1 MPRPF
6 RSVHA
11 RPRLAALIAVAA
23 CGAGALSLAGSAGAR
38 VAASTARASLP
49 AFVSNGRDDAA
60 SAFDI
65 LAPGEYGSAP
75 TTANS
80 TDQGTLYDALTPLRG
95 HVTAADLPRYYVSE
109 RLGVQGATTR
119 VERPR
124 AGIVILRDSHDIP
137 HVYGKT
143 RADVMFGA
151 GYAEYEDRSLLMNEG
166 RGPARAAVLD
176 IPGVNAFGLVT
187 SLRSFTASPQAEAFV
202 SAQVRLLRDSG
213 PKGRQVY
220 TDFVNWVAGVNAF
233 IQGNV
238 PAAQRP
244 APYTMDDAISL
255 FAFIGSIFG
264 NGGGNSVASSELLAS
279 LQAKYGATQGT
290 SIWRDLRE
298 SNDPEAPTTISRTF
312 NYDQIPSG
320 PTPGSLV
327 VDPNSIELGGP
338 SPAATTAAVAPPHVS
353 SNALLVS
360 AKRSA
365 TGHPLAVMGP
375 QLGYYYPEIVMQ
387 IDLHG
392 GGIDAEGVAPP
403 TEPYVLIGRGKDFAW
418 SLTSATSQNT
428 DQFLSQLCN
437 ADGSP
442 ATRASTSY
450 VYKGRCLPMTR
461 FDAGVLGA
469 GSGSPAENVS
479 YLQTVYGP
487 VNGTALVKGVPYAI
501 SNLRS
506 TRGREPM
513 SALALADLNDG
524 HVRSPQTFLKA
535 ASEFETTFNW
545 FYVDAKHIAYYSSG
559 RLPVRAPRTDPD
571 LPTVGNGQFDWRGFL
586 TPAQHPHAI
595 DPVSGLIVNWN
606 NKPAPGWGAA
616 DNNYALGPIHRV
628 QLFSGFKATG
638 NTLAGVVSIMNRAA
652 TQDLRAVAVWPTVAK
667 VLAGSPA
674 PSPLAQQAAN
684 LVTAW
689 VANGASRLD
698 TTGNGQITDP
708 GAAVLDTAWRA
719 LADAVLSPVLGSSI
733 LAKLEAVTP
742 DDQAP
747 GDVVD
752 AAGDVHGNGGSS
764 FESAWYGYVDK
775 DLRSELGEPVS
786 GPYSRQYC
794 GGGNLAACRASL
806 WAAVAAAATKL
817 AASQGPNPANWH
829 SSATAERI
837 KFLPG
842 LIPFTMAW
850 TNRSTFQQAISFGA
864 HG

>member
-1 MPRPF
+1 MHSWF
-6 RSVHA
+6 SLV
-11 RPRLAALIAVAA
+11 RPRLRAAVAVSV
-23 CGAGALSLAGSAGAR
+23 CGASALLALGAGSAGAQGAR
-38 VAASTARASLP
+38 AAARASLP

-65 LAPGEYGSAP
+65 LAPGEYGSSP

-95 HVTAADLPRYYVSE
+95 NVTPADVSRDYLSE
-109 RLGVQGATTR
+109 RLGVQGATVRT
-119 VERPR
+119 ERPR
-124 AGIVILRDSHDIP
+124 AGVVILRDRHDVP

-176 IPGVNAFGLVT
+176 IPGVDAFGLVT
-187 SLRSFTASPQAEAFV
+187 SLRSFTPSPQAEAFV
-202 SAQVRLLRDSG
+202 SVQATLLRDSG

-220 TDFVNWVAGVNAF
+220 TDFVNWVAGVNAY
-233 IQGNV
+233 IQQNV

-244 APYTMDDAISL
+244 APYTINDAVSL

-264 NGGGNSVASSELLAS
+264 NGGGNSAASSELLAS
-279 LQAKYGATQGT
+279 LQAKYGATEGFN
-290 SIWRDLRE
+290 IWHDLRE
-298 SNDPEAPTTISRTF
+298 SNDPEAPTTVSRTF

-327 VDPNSIELGGP
+327 VDPNSIQLGGP

-450 VYKGRCLPMTR
+450 VYNGRCVPMTR
-461 FDAGVLGA
+461 FDAGVLGGA
-469 GSGSPAENVS
+469 NGGPAQDVS
-479 YLQTVYGP
+479 YNETVYGP

-524 HVRSPQTFLKA
+524 RVHSPQTFLKA

-545 FYVDAKHIAYYSSG
+545 FYVDSKHIAYYSSG
-559 RLPVRAPRTDPD
+559 RLPVRAPGVNPD
-571 LPTVGNGQFDWRGFL
+571 LPTLGNGQYDWRGFL
-586 TPAQHPHAI
+586 TPAQHPHAT
-595 DPVSGLIVNWN
+595 DPASGEILNWN

-616 DNNYALGPIHRV
+616 DNNYALGSVHRV
-628 QLFSGFKATG
+628 QLFSGFKARG

-652 TQDLRAVAVWPTVAK
+652 TQDLRAVAVWPTIAK
-667 VLAGSPA
+667 VLAGGPA

-708 GAAVLDTAWRA
+708 GAAVLDTAWRG
-719 LADAVLSPVLGSSI
+719 LADAVMSPVLGADI
-733 LAKLEAVTP
+733 LAQLEQVTP

-747 GDVVD
+747 GDITD
-752 AAGDVHGNGGSS
+752 AQGDRHGNGGSS
-764 FESAWYGYVDK
+764 FESAWYGYVYK
-775 DLRSELGEPVS
+775 DLRSELGQPVA
-786 GPYSRQYC
+786 GPFSRQYC
-794 GGGNLAACRASL
+794 GGGSLIACRASL
-806 WAAVAAAATKL
+806 WTAVQAAANTL
-817 AASQGPNPANWH
+817 SASQGPVPANWH

-842 LIPFTMAW
+842 LIPYTMRW
-850 TNRSTFQQAISFGA
+850 TNRSTFQQVISFGA